1 MAVISHDVKAF
12 FYRTSD
18 GAEMDLLLLKGSQI
32 KLGFEIK
39 YSNSP
44 KLSPA
49 VYHTKTT
56 LNIPK
61 ILVVTPP
68 LDEFA
73 IDENVIVPPLK
84 NVLTH
89 LIEHMLTNY
98 KKLI

>member
-49 VYHTKTT
+49 VFHTKTA

-61 ILVVTPP
+61 ILVVTPSS
-68 LDEFA
+68 DEFP
-73 IDENVIVPPLK
+73 IGDNIIICPLK
-84 NVLTH
+84 NVINYLRALNLTS
-89 LIEHMLTNY
+89 Y
-98 KKLI
+98 